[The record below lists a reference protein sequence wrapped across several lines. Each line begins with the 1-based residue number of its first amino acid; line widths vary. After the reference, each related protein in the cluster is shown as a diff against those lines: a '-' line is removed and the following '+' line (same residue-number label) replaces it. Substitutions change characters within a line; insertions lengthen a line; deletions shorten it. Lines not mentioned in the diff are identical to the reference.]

1 MFTTIKIQKIL
12 KIKILKKVKV
22 LELILVNTTDFKKF
36 LKTRIFKDKIQL
48 IIIVCIMVYTVI
60 FSYFTI
66 LRHYSFD
73 SGAWDLGTYEQMLW
87 NTINSGKLFWTAPDP
102 INPTGF
108 FFGTHF
114 SPILFIILPIYFLYQ
129 ATETLLVLQSFVIA
143 LGALPLYWLARDELK
158 SKIAGFVIALAYLL
172 YAPLHGVNWFDFHT
186 QAFIPLFFNLAFY
199 YFTKKKWKKY
209 LICVIF
215 VLSVNEVMPL
225 MIIAMGIYGLWK
237 RRKYI
242 TDHLSKRK
250 NLLEEKTIAQIT
262 IVLGFVWFII
272 ARKIIS
278 YHNPN
283 LPFTMWSQFGT
294 DIPSILIGMIVKL
307 DTTLTVVFYDFA
319 VDKFFYIVELFLP
332 LLFLS
337 FFNLSSLFIALP
349 WIGLSFLS
357 NINPYITPV
366 GYQYPA
372 QILTIIF
379 VSAIY
384 GVKRLRTIKDK
395 IDLSPRFKWTKP
407 FKMSNKQL
415 QQIALGLI
423 IICSVSTYIGL
434 SPLGLNLKIGV
445 NGRPVGS
452 SFHDVLSG
460 VIANIPNKASISTQN
475 NIFPI
480 FARRMNAYPYPNKTL
495 DDTLVDY
502 ILVDTR
508 NMWYHVNVPFPHVE
522 TNIPHFDE
530 FISEVVNDGSF
541 GLREAVDGVY
551 LFQKG
556 YQGNVS
562 TADLREGL
570 TATFENSAG
579 KEVGKTRVLNIA
591 WDWSRFSPFPGYINS
606 SEYYHI
612 KFHGWINIT
621 DGGMYTFRLD
631 SDGDATL
638 TISNETKT
646 IIVTSPVYPT
656 IREENLNSG
665 SYEIMVEY
673 NRKDGDNV
681 ILLYWR
687 QPDEKYDEIIP
698 SQYFSPWL
706 TEE

>member
-1 MFTTIKIQKIL
+1 MNVT
-12 KIKILKKVKV
+12 
-22 LELILVNTTDFKKF
+22 EFKEF
-36 LKTRIFKDKIQL
+36 LKTRILKDKIQL
-48 IIIVCIMVYTVI
+48 GIIVCIMVYTVI

-158 SKIAGFVIALAYLL
+158 SKIGGLVIALAYLL

-199 YFTKKKWKKY
+199 YFTKKKWIKY
-209 LICVIF
+209 FICVIF

-250 NLLEEKTIAQIT
+250 SLLEEKTFFIAPIT

-278 YHNPN
+278 HYNSD
-283 LPFTMWSQFGT
+283 LPFTMWSDFGT
-294 DIPSILIGMIVKL
+294 DILSIINGMLSNIPHTL
-307 DTTLTVVFYDFA
+307 DVIFARYA

-337 FFNLSSLFIALP
+337 FLDLPSLFIALP

-384 GVKRLRTIKDK
+384 GVKRLRIIKER
-395 IDLSPRFKWTKP
+395 IDTSPKFKWTKSL
-407 FKMSNKQL
+407 KINNKKL
-415 QQIALGLI
+415 QRIALVLI
-423 IICSVSTYIGL
+423 MICSVSTFIGL
-434 SPLGLNLKIGV
+434 SPLGVNLKIGV
-445 NGRPVGS
+445 NGRPFGS
-452 SFHDVLSG
+452 SYNDVLRD
-460 VIANIPNKASISTQN
+460 VIAVIPDNASISTQN
-475 NIFPI
+475 NVFPI
-480 FARRMNAYPYPNKTL
+480 FARRMNAYPYPSAKA
-495 DDTLVDY
+495 DY

-508 NMWYHVNVPFPHVE
+508 NMWYHIIFPFTHVE
-522 TNIPHFDE
+522 TNISHFDE
-530 FISEVVNDGSF
+530 LILEVVNNKTF
-541 GLREAVDGVY
+541 GLFVKVDGIY
-551 LFQKG
+551 LYKKD
-556 YQGNVS
+556 YQGNAS
-562 TADLREGL
+562 TPVLSEGL
-570 TATFENSAG
+570 KATFHDNSG
-579 KEVGKTRVLNIA
+579 EIVGETHVLNIV
-591 WDWSRFSPFPGYINS
+591 WDWSHFSPFPG
-606 SEYYHI
+606 
-612 KFHGWINIT
+612 NIT
-621 DGGMYTFRLD
+621 RQPDYSD
-631 SDGDATL
+631 SYSINFTGFIYLPQNGNYIFSLHSDYRSKL
-638 TISNETKT
+638 TIDALKWQN
-646 IIVTSPVYPT
+646 
-656 IREENLNSG
+656 G
-665 SYEIMVEY
+665 SI
-673 NRKDGDNV
+673 KDFEMEFDEGRRASDNV
-681 ILLYWR
+681 IKGVYKIIIDYENQGKDGAILFYWN
-687 QPDEKYDEIIP
+687 PPWKNEKEIIP
-698 SQYFSPWL
+698 SQNFYTGL

>member
-1 MFTTIKIQKIL
+1 
-12 KIKILKKVKV
+12 
-22 LELILVNTTDFKKF
+22 
-36 LKTRIFKDKIQL
+36 
-48 IIIVCIMVYTVI
+48 MVYTVI

-87 NTINSGKLFWTAPDP
+87 NTINSGRLFWTAPDP

-158 SKIAGFVIALAYLL
+158 SKIAGFAIALAYLL

-199 YFTKKKWKKY
+199 YFTKKKWIKY

-242 TDHLSKRK
+242 TDYLSKK
-250 NLLEEKTIAQIT
+250 KSLLEEKTFFIATIT
-262 IVLGFVWFII
+262 IILGFVWFII

-278 YHNPN
+278 HYNSD
-283 LPFTMWSQFGT
+283 LPFTMWSDFGT
-294 DIPSILIGMIVKL
+294 DIPSIINGMLSNIPRTL
-307 DTTLTVVFYDFA
+307 DFIFVIDG
-319 VDKFFYIVELFLP
+319 VDKLFYIVELFLP

-337 FFNLSSLFIALP
+337 FLDPSSLFIALP

-372 QILTIIF
+372 HILTIIF
-379 VSAIY
+379 VSTIY
-384 GVKRLRTIKDK
+384 GIKRLRIIKER

-407 FKMSNKQL
+407 LKISNKQL

-423 IICSVSTYIGL
+423 MICSISTFIGL
-434 SPLGLNLKIGV
+434 SPLGVNLKIGV

-452 SFHDVLSG
+452 SYNDVLNG
-460 VIANIPNKASISTQN
+460 VIANIPNDASISTQN

-480 FARRMNAYPYPNKTL
+480 FARRLYGYPFPNNKLEDNT
-495 DDTLVDY
+495 TLVDY

-522 TNIPHFDE
+522 TNMTHFDE
-530 FISEVVNDGSF
+530 LILNEIDNGNFKLQV
-541 GLREAVDGVY
+541 AVDGIY
-551 LFQKG
+551 LFKNKNNQE
-556 YQGNVS
+556 NAS
-562 TADLREGL
+562 TPVLREGL
-570 TATFENSAG
+570 TATFRNSTG
-579 KEVGKTRVLNIA
+579 EILGETHVLNIA

-606 SEYYHI
+606 SEHYRI
-612 KFHGWINIT
+612 TFHGKIKIPKE
-621 DGGMYTFRLD
+621 GEYIFRLD

-638 TISNETKT
+638 TIDNKEEIVSPSNLTIWKT
-646 IIVTSPVYPT
+646 NHLDVDQV
-656 IREENLNSG
+656 L
-665 SYEIMVEY
+665 EIDVEY
-673 NRKDGDNV
+673 DRKEGDNV

-687 QPDEKYDEIIP
+687 RPDKMYDEIIP
-698 SQYFSPWL
+698 SEYFSP
-706 TEE
+706 E

>member
-1 MFTTIKIQKIL
+1 
-12 KIKILKKVKV
+12 
-22 LELILVNTTDFKKF
+22 VNATEFKKF
-36 LKTRIFKDKIQL
+36 LKTRIIKDKIQL
-48 IIIVCIMVYTVI
+48 SIIVCITVYTII

-199 YFTKKKWKKY
+199 YFTKKKWIKY

-215 VLSVNEVMPL
+215 VLSVNEAMPL

-237 RRKYI
+237 RRNDI
-242 TDHLSKRK
+242 TEYLSKKK
-250 NLLEEKTIAQIT
+250 NMLEDKTALISLST
-262 IVLGFVWFII
+262 IILGFVWFIV

-278 YHNPN
+278 TINPS
-283 LPFTMWSQFGT
+283 LPFTMWNEFGT
-294 DIPSILIGMIVKL
+294 DLPSIFVAMISNPL
-307 DTTLTVVFYDFA
+307 NTLEVMFSRYS

-337 FFNLSSLFIALP
+337 FLDPPSLFIALP
-349 WIGLSFLS
+349 WIGMSFLS

-372 QILTIIF
+372 HILTIIF

-384 GVKRLRTIKDK
+384 GVKRLKIIKRRVE
-395 IDLSPRFKWTKP
+395 LSPRFKWKKS
-407 FKMSNKQL
+407 FKISDKQL
-415 QQIALGLI
+415 QQTALVLI

-434 SPLGLNLKIGV
+434 SPLGVNLKIGV

-452 SFHDVLSG
+452 SYNQVLRDVISF
-460 VIANIPNKASISTQN
+460 IPNNATISTQN

-480 FARRMNAYPYPNKTL
+480 FARRMNAYPYPS
-495 DDTLVDY
+495 DEADY
-502 ILVDTR
+502 ILVDSR
-508 NMWYHVNVPFPHVE
+508 NMWYHVNVPFQHVE

-530 FISEVVNDGSF
+530 LISGVVKNKTF
-541 GLREAVDGVY
+541 GLLVAVDGIY
-551 LFQKG
+551 LFKKD
-556 YQGNVS
+556 YQGNAS
-562 TADLREGL
+562 TPVLSEGL
-570 TATFENSAG
+570 KATFYNSTG
-579 KEVGKTRVLNIA
+579 KVGETQVLNVA

-606 SEYYHI
+606 DHYRIIFQGLI
-612 KFHGWINIT
+612 KINET
-621 DGGMYTFRLD
+621 GEYTFRLD
-631 SDGDATL
+631 SDGNSTLKIDDMVNITSPSVL
-638 TISNETKT
+638 TISKKSFQIAKSYGIE
-646 IIVTSPVYPT
+646 VEY
-656 IREENLNSG
+656 ENLGGNG
-665 SYEIMVEY
+665 I
-673 NRKDGDNV
+673 

-687 QPDEKYDEIIP
+687 PPGKNDDEIIP
-698 SQYFSPWL
+698 PQYFSTGL
-706 TEE
+706 IDE